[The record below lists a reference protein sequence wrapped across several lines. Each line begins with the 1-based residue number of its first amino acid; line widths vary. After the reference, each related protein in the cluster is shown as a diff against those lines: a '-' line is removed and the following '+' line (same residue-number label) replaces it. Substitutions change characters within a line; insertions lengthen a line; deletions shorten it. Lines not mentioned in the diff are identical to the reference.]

1 MWQVASYSGKS
12 LLQPATCRLQPER
25 KMSAYDLS
33 QYILI
38 CKGQT

>member
-12 LLQPATCRLQPER
+12 LLQPATCHLQPER